1 MLKERNIQAYVK
13 YSYFH
18 KEQSKKWQQN
28 PFRVQNLY
36 YNAEQDCYYC
46 PMGQAMIKVKEGPR
60 KTTNGFVQQLT
71 YYQARNCQG
80 CPLRGMCHKSTGNRI
95 IEVNHQLNAYRRQA
109 KERLTS
115 ERGLFHRSQRPQ
127 EVEAV
132 FGHIKSNRKFNRLM
146 LKGLPKTEIE
156 IGLLSLA
163 HNLRKKCNKVCQNV
177 EQQKESAKRHLTG
190 LADKIL
196 LSLSKNLSLT
206 VSI

>member
-1 MLKERNIQAYVK
+1 MLEEKQIQAYVK

-18 KEQSKKWQQN
+18 KEQSKKWQQD

-36 YNAEQDCYYC
+36 YNAQLDCYYC
-46 PMGQAMIKVKEGPR
+46 PMGQPMIKAKEGQR
-60 KTTNGFVQQLT
+60 KTANGFVQHIT

-80 CPLRGMCHKSTGNRI
+80 CPLRGMCHKSAGNPTL
-95 IEVNHQLNAYRRQA
+95 EVNHSLNAYRKQA

-132 FGHIKSNRKFNRLM
+132 FGHIKSNRKFNRFM
-146 LKGLPKTEIE
+146 LKGLQKTEIE

-163 HNLRKKCNKVCQNV
+163 HNLLKKCSKAWKNA
-177 EQQKESAKRHLTG
+177 QQQQESLKAYLEG
-190 LADKIL
+190 FISEIVSWPA
-196 LSLSKNLSLT
+196 KNLSFAI
-206 VSI
+206 SI